1 MPQKGADFVVFL
13 KVFKKIGIQKYF
25 FAKAYKEGVKIETFA
40 FLR

>member
-25 FAKAYKEGVKIETFA
+25 FCKG
-40 FLR
+40 L